1 MAYGI
6 LVQLVLE
13 DKWSEIEVLKPFYE
27 ELGLPLSLAD
37 LGVANVTDAMIT
49 AVAEKAT
56 VQEESIH
63 VMPIGEVTTNQVK
76 EAIFELE
83 AKFNS
88 ED

>member
-1 MAYGI
+1 MLHHKKKAPPRGGG
-6 LVQLVLE
+6 Q
-13 DKWSEIEVLKPFYE
+13 
-27 ELGLPLSLAD
+27 A
-37 LGVANVTDAMIT
+37 